1 MNKKR
6 TGKKYYIYSQF
17 IMYKIGITG
26 SIGTGKT
33 TIANIFALF
42 KIPVF
47 DADREIKNIL
57 KKKEIKQKLNN
68 IWPLIVRKDQ
78 IDKLKLRE
86 IIFSNNIEK
95 NKLEKLLYPY
105 LEIELKVFEAANDK
119 KNILVY
125 DVPLIYETKT
135 QNRYDKILLAQC
147 SKRIQKERVLKRD
160 NISISLFDKILES
173 QLSFDDKIK
182 FKPQVINTKNKF
194 FILIKVCLLLIK
206 ILIRLKLKNGKKK
219 INT

>member
-1 MNKKR
+1 
-6 TGKKYYIYSQF
+6 
-17 IMYKIGITG
+17 MYKIGITG

-33 TIANIFALF
+33 TIANVFALF
-42 KIPVF
+42 KIPIF
-47 DADREIKNIL
+47 DADREIKKIL
-57 KKKEIKQKLNN
+57 KKKEIKQKLKN
-68 IWPLIVRKDQ
+68 IWPLIVKKEQ
-78 IDKLKLRE
+78 IDKLKLRQ
-86 IIFSNNIEK
+86 IIFSNNVEK

-105 LEIELKVFEAANDK
+105 LEIELKMFEAANDK
-119 KNILVY
+119 RSILVY

-135 QNRYDKILLAQC
+135 EKRYDKILLAHC
-147 SKRIQKERVLKRD
+147 NKKVQKERVLARD
-160 NISISLFDKILES
+160 KISNSLFEKILAS

-194 FILIKVCLLLIK
+194 FILIKVSLLLIK

>member
-1 MNKKR
+1 
-6 TGKKYYIYSQF
+6 
-17 IMYKIGITG
+17 MYKIGITG

-42 KIPVF
+42 KIPIF

-57 KKKEIKQKLNN
+57 KKKEIKQKLKN
-68 IWPLIVRKDQ
+68 IWPLIVKKDQ

-86 IIFSNNIEK
+86 IIFSNNTEK

-105 LEIELKVFEAANDK
+105 LEIELKIFEAANDK

-135 QNRYDKILLAQC
+135 EKRYDKILLAHC
-147 SKRIQKERVLKRD
+147 NKEIQRERVITRD
-160 NISISLFDKILES
+160 NISISLFEKILAS

-194 FILIKVCLLLIK
+194 FIFIKVCLLLIK

>member
-1 MNKKR
+1 
-6 TGKKYYIYSQF
+6 
-17 IMYKIGITG
+17 MYKIGITG

-42 KIPVF
+42 KIPIF

-57 KKKEIKQKLNN
+57 KKKEIKQKLKN
-68 IWPLIVRKDQ
+68 IWPLIVKKDQ

-86 IIFSNNIEK
+86 IIFSNNTEK

-105 LEIELKVFEAANDK
+105 LEIELKIFEAANDK

-135 QNRYDKILLAQC
+135 DKRYDKILLAHC
-147 SKRIQKERVLKRD
+147 NKEIQRERVLTRD
-160 NISISLFDKILES
+160 NISVSLFEKILAS

-194 FILIKVCLLLIK
+194 FIFIKVCLLLIK